1 MSDRPDHDL
10 EPGESD
16 RGLESGEERQLTD
29 WLDAATP
36 VPAAGFRGALG
47 RYIGRRDPGFGP
59 RPPQLRLIS
68 AAYVGGGAVLLALGA
83 LQATGS
89 L

>member
-1 MSDRPDHDL
+1 MEAP
-10 EPGESD
+10 
-16 RGLESGEERQLTD
+16 EERRLAEWLT
-29 WLDAATP
+29 AATP

-47 RYIGRRDPGFGP
+47 RYLRRRDPGYGP

-68 AAYVGGGAVLLALGA
+68 AACVSGGAALLFVGA
-83 LQATGS
+83 LQATGA